1 MEIETEI
8 EKDILL
14 VKVYI
19 YIILKIVEVILEF
32 LKDINLD
39 FDYRV
44 S

>member
-8 EKDILL
+8 ERDILL

>member
-19 YIILKIVEVILEF
+19 YIILKIVEVILEC

>member
-19 YIILKIVEVILEF
+19 YIILKIVEVILER

>member
-1 MEIETEI
+1 MEIEMEI

-44 S
+44 G

>member
-19 YIILKIVEVILEF
+19 YINLKIVEVILEF